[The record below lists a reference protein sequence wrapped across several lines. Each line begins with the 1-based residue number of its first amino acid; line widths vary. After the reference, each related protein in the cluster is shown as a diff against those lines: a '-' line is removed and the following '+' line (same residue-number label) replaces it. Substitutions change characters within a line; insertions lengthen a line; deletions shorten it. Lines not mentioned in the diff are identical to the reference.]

1 MRGHVS
7 CWMACLAFVTAA
19 DAFAFWLCILLMT
32 PAARHSIAPSSVG
45 MLAVLIS
52 AETYTISS
60 DEMLLGTINHC
71 LLCMAHLLAATAA
84 EV

>member
-19 DAFAFWLCILLMT
+19 DAFAFWLCILLRT
-32 PAARHSIAPSSVG
+32 PAARHSVAPSSVG
-45 MLAVLIS
+45 MLDVFIS
-52 AETYTISS
+52 AETYATSSNETI
-60 DEMLLGTINHC
+60 LGTINHC
-71 LLCMAHLLAATAA
+71 VLCMVHLPAARAA